1 MSEEKPH
8 FVYILECADGSY
20 YIGSA
25 RDVAGRVQA
34 HNAGKA
40 ATWTARR
47 RPVVLVYEEKHPDET
62 SALQREKHIKGW
74 THAKKEAL
82 IARNKA
88 LLKMLSKRNRRER
101 PGADGV

>member
-1 MSEEKPH
+1 VSEERPH
-8 FVYILECADGSY
+8 FVYIIECADGSY

-40 ATWTARR
+40 ATWTASR

-62 SALQREKHIKGW
+62 SALQREKHIKRW

-101 PGADGV
+101 PSADGV